1 MFKTKLLCYMLMGV
15 WRFQNIEWWGGGG
28 GGVGGVEK
36 DLIINGWVMGGGD
49 PLQSNFGVRKDT

>member
-1 MFKTKLLCYMLMGV
+1 MMG
-15 WRFQNIEWWGGGG
+15 WGWG